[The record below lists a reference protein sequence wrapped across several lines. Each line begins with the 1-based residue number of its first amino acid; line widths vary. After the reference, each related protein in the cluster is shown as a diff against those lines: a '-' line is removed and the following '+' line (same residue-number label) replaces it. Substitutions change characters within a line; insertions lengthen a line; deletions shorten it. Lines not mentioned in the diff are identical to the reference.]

1 MEYLNFAEISK
12 KIFFKDVLDWLN
24 IPYTITQQG
33 EIKGEGFIITVA
45 KNLYFNPL
53 GQDKGSVINFLAKK
67 KNIDIRTAAA
77 ELKQVF
83 LKEQKQPPKELPVLE
98 LHYCKFLEDK
108 GISKE
113 MAKEYEIGLV
123 KQHSII
129 SGKIAFKM
137 YDENGVHTGYVAYN
151 PQKDEWFFPKGYQ
164 RDLFNIHRIQGDSVF
179 LTVSISEALELIKQ
193 GKQAVALLGKS
204 MTERQEEQLKRFSY
218 ISVQHPEPDNIIVR
232 LAKFAFVSSSA
243 L

>member
-129 SGKIAFKM
+129 AGKIAFKM
-137 YDENGVHTGYVAYN
+137 YDDLSIHTGYVAYN
-151 PQKDEWFFPKGYQ
+151 PNKDEWFFPKGYQ
-164 RDLFNIHRIQGDSVF
+164 RDLFNIHRVDGESVY
-179 LTVSISEALELIKQ
+179 LTVSIWEALELIKE
-193 GKQAVALLGKS
+193 GKQAVALMGKS
-204 MTERQEEQLKRFSY
+204 MTERQEEQLKRFVF
-218 ISVQHPEPDNIIVR
+218 ISVIHPEPDNIIVR

-243 L
+243 S